1 MNRLL
6 PCLKVCDIETTIS
19 WYKDFLGFECSFK
32 SSIKNPEWANLEK
45 GELKIYL
52 FKDES
57 GKAYASNIIVFEVD
71 DIKEEYKSVEK
82 TGAIINQ
89 PIEKG
94 LFGQSEF
101 IIKDYEDNKLVYV
114 QKKT

>member
-1 MNRLL
+1 MNKVL
-6 PCLKVCDIETTIS
+6 PCLKVADIETTLS
-19 WYKDFLGFECSFK
+19 WYEDFLGFECSFK
-32 SSIKNPEWANLEK
+32 SSIKNPKWAILEK

-57 GKAYASNIIVFEVD
+57 GTSYASNIVIFEVSN
-71 DIKEEYKSVEK
+71 IKNEYKAVK
-82 TGAIINQ
+82 NRGAIIVQ

-94 LFGQSEF
+94 PMGSEEF

-114 QKKT
+114 ERKT

>member
-1 MNRLL
+1 MNKVL

-32 SSIKNPEWANLEK
+32 SGIKNPKIAILEK

-52 FKDES
+52 FRDEN
-57 GKAYASNIIVFEVD
+57 GKAYASNILIFEVA
-71 DIKEEYKSVEK
+71 DIKKEYIAADKG
-82 TGAIINQ
+82 GAIIIQ
-89 PIEKG
+89 PIGKG
-94 LFGQSEF
+94 LLGLDEF

-114 QKKT
+114 QRKT

>member
-1 MNRLL
+1 MNKVL
-6 PCLKVCDIETTIS
+6 PCLKVADIETTIS

-32 SSIKNPEWANLEK
+32 SSIKNPKWATLEK

-57 GKAYASNIIVFEVD
+57 GKSYASNILIFEVD
-71 DIKEEYKSVEK
+71 DIKNEYNAVKNG
-82 TGAIINQ
+82 GAIIVQ
-89 PIEKG
+89 SIEKG
-94 LFGQSEF
+94 PMGSGEF

-114 QKKT
+114 QRKT